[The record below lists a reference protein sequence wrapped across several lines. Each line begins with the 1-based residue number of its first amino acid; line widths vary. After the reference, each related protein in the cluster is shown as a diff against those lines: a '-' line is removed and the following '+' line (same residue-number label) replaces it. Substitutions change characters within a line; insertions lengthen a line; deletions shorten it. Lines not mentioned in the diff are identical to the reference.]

1 MSTTTSARPTSITST
16 PPIRPSRTRARLRS
30 LTLTLLVHAA
40 VLSIVFAVWWWL
52 TDQRVLSPL
61 ILPPPLEVA
70 EAWADITAG
79 SGLVWKHVG
88 VTLLE
93 ASLGFTLG
101 SAAAAAVAISAAL
114 STRFRTLAYPYII
127 AFQVTPRIAVAPI
140 IIAALGFGL
149 APKVAI
155 AATICF
161 FPVLLNMLTG
171 LLSIDPSA
179 EEMFR
184 SIGASRFKT
193 FTKLMLP
200 TSMPF
205 TMAGL
210 QTGVSFALIGVIV
223 AEFISASAGLGFL
236 TKKFSFELNMA
247 ASYAV
252 VIWLTIMGLVLFALL
267 KLATRYIVYWESDA
281 GLTAHSSRHAKR
293 LANHPFSG

>member
-1 MSTTTSARPTSITST
+1 MTATVQAPSVPREQAPVVRGG
-16 PPIRPSRTRARLRS
+16 RPSRLKRIGVPAASHCAVLLVALATWWWITRAE
-30 LTLTLLVHAA
+30 
-40 VLSIVFAVWWWL
+40 
-52 TDQRVLSPL
+52 VLSPL
-61 ILPPPLEVA
+61 ILPPPSDVA
-70 EAWADITAG
+70 RAWVDITWESA
-79 SGLVWKHVG
+79 LVWNHIG
-88 VTLLE
+88 VTLVE
-93 ASLGFTLG
+93 ALLGFAVG
-101 SAAAAAVAISAAL
+101 SAAAATVAIGAAL
-114 STRFRTLAYPYII
+114 SPRFRNLAYPYII

-171 LLSIDPSA
+171 LLSVDPGE

-210 QTGVSFALIGVIV
+210 QTGVSFSLIGVIV

-236 TKKFSFELNMA
+236 TKKFSFELNMS

-252 VIWLTIMGLVLFALL
+252 VIWLTIMGLVLFAAL
-267 KLATRYIVYWESDA
+267 KLATRIVVFWESDS
-281 GLTAHSSRHAKR
+281 GLTARSRRQQAR
-293 LANHPFSG
+293 LER